1 MNTSLEIVV
10 VAIILLV
17 VALVL
22 LTIFGSGITP
32 IANLTSF
39 QNSCR
44 TTGKVSCEGGG
55 IQPVTWAQQVT
66 IGNVPKSCENLMPWN
81 TCCPTPAA
89 MNIPYKWTASC

>member
-10 VAIILLV
+10 MAIILLV

-32 IANLTSF
+32 VANLTSF

-44 TTGKVSCEGGG
+44 ISGKVSCEGGG

-66 IGNVPKSCENLMPWN
+66 IGNVAKSCENLMAWA
-81 TCCPTPAA
+81 TCCQAPAT
-89 MNIPYKWTASC
+89 NSPYKWAASC